1 MSTAAA
7 CSTFNDIHFHDV
19 TVHQDSSL
27 QPSRTSHH
35 KADRVKINKDIWSV
49 FTNLSKIET
58 YKGRDIRPIPSYR
71 YIKCAKKLSAQTTSP
86 TIDNFVLLLKVTP
99 DYYSKKHCGELNF
112 VDRFPPSQILMIWIL
127 LLHEIKIKWN
137 GVKYNIFS
145 VSTNDDNE
153 TTMMWLSCVIIQLFP
168 RVLSTPIPD
177 PILHFISKWD
187 SDCVIEFSS
196 LVQAQTRSFVIIL
209 QISPHLY
216 KGWPLP
222 PLQPGTPPSSALDHE
237 SHLAVRS
244 YTQLHSAIHAAAGP
258 APPLLLARAELNQF
272 KVCSVIAEEMG
283 QWRPWMYILYI
294 MDAQVGLKTIALTL
308 FWIYFSISFL
318 QLLCV
323 MISDWLTVLK
333 H

>member
-35 KADRVKINKDIWSV
+35 KADRVKINKDIRSV

-196 LVQAQTRSFVIIL
+196 LVQAQTRLLLSTSSTITIRLHSTVAPLHCTYISFTHPLTTMIVIFVICHY
-209 QISPHLY
+209 S
-216 KGWPLP
+216 
-222 PLQPGTPPSSALDHE
+222 TDFTSSL
-237 SHLAVRS
+237 
-244 YTQLHSAIHAAAGP
+244 
-258 APPLLLARAELNQF
+258 
-272 KVCSVIAEEMG
+272 
-283 QWRPWMYILYI
+283 
-294 MDAQVGLKTIALTL
+294 
-308 FWIYFSISFL
+308 
-318 QLLCV
+318 
-323 MISDWLTVLK
+323 
-333 H
+333 

>member
-1 MSTAAA
+1 MLRVGSKRCLIMAAKCDSGHTLSPQRRPGHRLVCCTGGRFGGINRRMLSKQCPSGSRCTNPSKYWNGVCFKFCSARLSLHVGCSPKCHSALSYTVSTAAA

-35 KADRVKINKDIWSV
+35 KADRVKINKDIRSV
-49 FTNLSKIET
+49 FTR
-58 YKGRDIRPIPSYR
+58 RDIRSIPSYPH
-71 YIKCAKKLSAQTTSP
+71 IKCAKKLSAQTTSP

-196 LVQAQTRSFVIIL
+196 LVQAQTR
-209 QISPHLY
+209 
-216 KGWPLP
+216 
-222 PLQPGTPPSSALDHE
+222 
-237 SHLAVRS
+237 
-244 YTQLHSAIHAAAGP
+244 
-258 APPLLLARAELNQF
+258 LLL
-272 KVCSVIAEEMG
+272 STST
-283 QWRPWMYILYI
+283 
-294 MDAQVGLKTIALTL
+294 TIT
-308 FWIYFSISFL
+308 IRL
-318 QLLCV
+318 QQ
-323 MISDWLTVLK
+323 
-333 H
+333 

>member
-58 YKGRDIRPIPSYR
+58 YKGRDIRPIPSYPH
-71 YIKCAKKLSAQTTSP
+71 IKCAKKLSAQTTSP

-127 LLHEIKIKWN
+127 LLHEITIKWN

-196 LVQAQTRSFVIIL
+196 LVQAQTRLLLSTSSTITIRLHSTVAPLHCTYISFTHPLTTMIVIIVMIVKL
-209 QISPHLY
+209 SLFYRFHLIFIKADLYLLSSPALRPAR
-216 KGWPLP
+216 PLTMKATSQCGAT
-222 PLQPGTPPSSALDHE
+222 L
-237 SHLAVRS
+237 S
-244 YTQLHSAIHAAAGP
+244 YTQLFMQQPGRPRLCCWPGP
-258 APPLLLARAELNQF
+258 SLIN
-272 KVCSVIAEEMG
+272 
-283 QWRPWMYILYI
+283 
-294 MDAQVGLKTIALTL
+294 LKCA
-308 FWIYFSISFL
+308 
-318 QLLCV
+318 V
-323 MISDWLTVLK
+323 
-333 H
+333 